1 MASIERRQ
9 IRGQERFLGETEEAL
24 DSRKGK

>member
-9 IRGQERFLGETEEAL
+9 IRGQERFLGEAEETL
-24 DSRKGK
+24 DNRKGE

>member
-1 MASIERRQ
+1 MASIQRRQ
-9 IRGQERFLGETEEAL
+9 IRGQERFLGKAEETL

>member
-9 IRGQERFLGETEEAL
+9 IRGQARFLGEAEETL